1 MLSFLNVCQGTMAL
15 RKKKQKHKRL
25 LQHITSRGSRLL
37 DLRLP
42 LASSSTL
49 KRANPLPPTSPL
61 SSLASS
67 RPGSDV
73 GLDAGRTVPAGCDR
87 NRIRRLPQLHGLLPS
102 LELSSPYP
110 LTQSL
115 AWDQYAVWC
124 GVAPLPFQLS
134 CNRPLGQ
141 HKTLR
146 GGKRLV
152 KA

>member
-1 MLSFLNVCQGTMAL
+1 MSKYDGSE
-15 RKKKQKHKRL
+15 REKKKKHKRL

-73 GLDAGRTVPAGCDR
+73 GLDAGRTVPAGCVR
-87 NRIRRLPQLHGLLPS
+87 TRIRRLPQLHGLLPS
-102 LELSSPYP
+102 LELSSPCP

-124 GVAPLPFQLS
+124 CAAPLPFQLS